1 VTTIDEIIQREVN
14 PFDPVTFKTGNFW
27 QEEDRDSTLIVRSIH
42 QEAIDRIK
50 ETLALVQQ
58 DNRTRSIMLAGDAGS
73 GKSYLL
79 SRLKQTFNSSAFFAY
94 IGPWADREY
103 IWRHTLR
110 YTVDSLMH
118 VPQGQQESQLILWLK
133 SLAAFADK
141 SLLKN
146 LLGEKGLFVL
156 NFTSTYPSGIYQA
169 REFFGVLYSLTKPE
183 LYSIACD
190 WLRGENLDDDTLKAL
205 GVRNSIDS
213 EEAARGILGNFG
225 RISAATMP
233 IVLCFD
239 NIDASPR
246 LSDGSCDLQPVFRVN
261 TIVHNENLKN
271 FLVIISL
278 VTNNWRE
285 NQHRIEQAD
294 KDRIEQYILLKSI
307 DLEQGEALWEM
318 RLHSLHSQANPKP
331 ESTIF
336 PFDREKLAEK
346 FPGGKTTPRNVLKL
360 GQQLFIE
367 YKLGKQ
373 SPKVRQD
380 KQDKLES
387 QIPKED
393 PIAAFKLLW
402 QQEFKKTQ
410 TKTTR
415 IRQFSSPELIQMLQQ
430 AMKVLG
436 VKIIKHRMLP
446 SKTYSSY
453 SFNCQLPG
461 KSEAIGIV
469 WNEDPSL
476 TSFFHVMQACE
487 KALKQKL
494 IDRLILLRA
503 ESLGTFSNRG
513 YKVYRQIFADSS
525 HRHLIANLDSIYYL
539 KTYQNLVNAAAVGDL
554 VVAFYNPN
562 VEELE
567 TLMSESKL
575 LAACSLLQDL
585 GLSAVK
591 NIPNNADNN
600 NGKDKNLQEA
610 KEFILSIVKTQ
621 HFLGKKA
628 LIEQTIANISPLEN
642 TQVDRAIEEL
652 AEENQ
657 IDILGSP
664 KHPEEQLICLMVQ

>member
-1 VTTIDEIIQREVN
+1 MATIDEIIQREVN

-27 QEEDRDSTLIVRSIH
+27 QEEDCDSALSVQSIH
-42 QEAIDRIK
+42 QDAIDRIK
-50 ETLALVQQ
+50 ETLASIKK
-58 DNRTRSIMLAGDAGS
+58 DNRTRSVMLAGDAGS

-79 SRLKQTFNSSAFFAY
+79 SRLKQTFNNSAFFAY

-118 VPQGQQESQLILWLK
+118 VPKKQQESQLILWLK
-133 SLAAFADK
+133 SLSAFADK
-141 SLLKN
+141 SLLKT

-156 NFTSTYPSGIYQA
+156 NLTSTYPSGIYQA

-183 LYSIACD
+183 LYPIACD
-190 WLRGENLDDDTLKAL
+190 WLRGENLDDDALKML
-205 GVRNSIDS
+205 GVRSYIDS

-246 LSDGSCDLQPVFRVN
+246 LNDGSCDLQPVFRVN

-271 FLVIISL
+271 FLLIISL

-285 NQHRIEQAD
+285 NQHKIEQAD
-294 KDRIEQYILLKSI
+294 KDRIEKYILLKSI
-307 DLEQGEALWEM
+307 DLEQAEALWQI
-318 RLHSLHSQANPKP
+318 RLYPLHSQANPQP
-331 ESTIF
+331 ESAIY

-360 GQQLFIE
+360 GQQLFLEHKIA
-367 YKLGKQ
+367 KQ
-373 SPKVRQD
+373 SPHFIEQ
-380 KQDKLES
+380 KLEP
-387 QIPKED
+387 QPPQED

-410 TKTTR
+410 IKTTR

-430 AMKVLG
+430 AMKVLD

-453 SFNCQLPG
+453 ALSCQLPG
-461 KSEAIGIV
+461 KSKIIGIV

-476 TSFFHVMQACE
+476 TSFFYVMQACE

-494 IDRLILLRA
+494 CHSLILLRS
-503 ESLGTFSNRG
+503 EKLGTFSNRG
-513 YKVYRQIFADSS
+513 YKVFRQIFADST
-525 HRHLIANLDSIYYL
+525 HRHLISNLDSVLYL

-554 VVAFYNPN
+554 VVASQNPN
-562 VEELE
+562 LEELE
-567 TLMSESKL
+567 DLMSKSKIL
-575 LAACSLLQDL
+575 DECSLFREL
-585 GLSAVK
+585 GIVAAENLP
-591 NIPNNADNN
+591 NISKNN
-600 NGKDKNLQEA
+600 NGKDTNFKEA
-610 KEFILSIVKTQ
+610 REFIWNIVKTQ
-621 HFLGKKA
+621 HMLGKKA
-628 LIEQTIANISPLEN
+628 LIDQTIANITPIEN
-642 TQVDRAIEEL
+642 GQVEEIIEKL
-652 AEENQ
+652 AEEKK
-657 IDILGSP
+657 ISILGSS
-664 KHPEEQLICLMVQ
+664 KHPEEQLICLML